1 MYVCQTL
8 DEVSQTCL
16 EWVVLDSPAPMLPDF
31 TIDEWNSLAVIVVLV
46 IVSAWGFRVLGGLIK

>member
-1 MYVCQTL
+1 MYACQTL

-16 EWVVLDSPAPMLPDF
+16 EWVAIDSPAPLLPDF
-31 TIDEWNSLAVIVVLV
+31 TVDEWNSLAVIVVLV

>member
-1 MYVCQTL
+1 MYACNAL
-8 DEVSQTCL
+8 DEVNNACI
-16 EWVVLDSPAPMLPDF
+16 EWVVLDPPAPMLPDF